1 MSNFSDFGLDPD
13 LLRGIESV
21 GFEQPTPIQ
30 QDAIPPALAG
40 RDVLACAMTG
50 SGKTAAFLL
59 PILHRLKEKP
69 RGTTRV
75 LVLAPTRE
83 LAAQIVE
90 HMTALAKF
98 TDMKGAAVFGGVAMG
113 PQEKNFRKGVDVLV
127 ATPGRLLDH
136 FQNDYA
142 KLEGLE
148 ILVLD
153 EADRMLDMGFLPD
166 VRRVLQHLP
175 RPEQTLFFSATLPPP
190 IVELAG
196 EMLREPARLNVE
208 RKSAP
213 ATGITQEVYPVQE
226 NLKPYLLVE
235 LLRRGDIKNVLVFT
249 RTKHR
254 ANRLADFLEKHGVPC
269 DRIHGNRSQVQRTDA
284 LSRFKSGDL
293 QVLVATD
300 IAARGID
307 VEALSH
313 VINFDVPNIPED
325 YIHRV
330 GRTARAEMVGDAFTF
345 VSDEEAAE
353 LQAIEREV
361 GSRLPRRTVEGF
373 DYAAEPAE
381 RFEVPLQERIAAI
394 RARRAEERAR
404 ARAKAE
410 KKAQR
415 EAEEK
420 ARLDSKA
427 KGRPPE
433 QRQGRPAQGPRGQQR
448 QGDRQGE
455 GSQPGGQQDSRQQ
468 EPRRQ
473 DGPRR
478 GDQQP
483 RRGDQQPRRGDQ
495 QPRRGD
501 QQPRR
506 HGGGEQQPRHRHV
519 HVVTEPVREVDPTT
533 KPTEERLVQI
543 RNAFSPSRFNRFRR

>member
-1 MSNFSDFGLDPD
+1 LSNFSDFGLDPD

-98 TDMKGAAVFGGVAMG
+98 TDIKGAAVFGGVAMG
-113 PQEKNFRKGVDVLV
+113 PQEKAFRKGVDVLV

-213 ATGITQEVYPVQE
+213 ATGITQAVYPVQE

-254 ANRLADFLEKHGVPC
+254 ANRLADFLEKHGIPC

-345 VSDEEAAE
+345 VSEEETAE

-420 ARLDSKA
+420 ARLDQKA
-427 KGRPPE
+427 KRRPEGRPE
-433 QRQGRPAQGPRGQQR
+433 QQPRHQGQGRPAQAPRGQQPP
-448 QGDRQGE
+448 RQGE
-455 GSQPGGQQDSRQQ
+455 RQGGEPGNRSGGRQ
-468 EPRRQ
+468 
-473 DGPRR
+473 
-478 GDQQP
+478 DQQP
-483 RRGDQQPRRGDQ
+483 RRRDGGQGQG
-495 QPRRGD
+495 
-501 QQPRR
+501 PRR